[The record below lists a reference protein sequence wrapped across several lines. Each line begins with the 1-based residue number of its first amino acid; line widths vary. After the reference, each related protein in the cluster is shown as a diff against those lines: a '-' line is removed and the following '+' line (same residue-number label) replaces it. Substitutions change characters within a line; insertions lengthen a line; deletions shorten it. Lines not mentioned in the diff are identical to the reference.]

1 MRAAIWLVYLFTPLL
16 AYALPVILQHFIVP
30 GRPKGSWAR
39 RLEPVFYGALV
50 ALTFA
55 EAGPDSAFIYFQF

>member
-1 MRAAIWLVYLFTPLL
+1 LAL